1 MKAIRQAFRPQACEI
16 LTDELQILVPRLF
29 VPLNL
34 RVTLVTLYQGPP
46 TPGDSILA
54 VSLRCPCGLPAA
66 ECRVARP
73 PVGDFFS
80 SLRAFFRFVIPFRFL
95 NRFDM
100 HF

>member
-1 MKAIRQAFRPQACEI
+1 MNIYNKIRQAFRPQACEI

-54 VSLRCPCGLPAA
+54 VSLRCPCGVLA
-66 ECRVARP
+66 V
-73 PVGDFFS
+73 
-80 SLRAFFRFVIPFRFL
+80 SLRRNVVWRDPRWATFSPHCGFFFASLFHFVF
-95 NRFDM
+95 
-100 HF
+100 